1 MDYGQS
7 WTDYHFLNSSFR
19 QIIEASASGHIPA
32 SALRLVYSGRHDTTA
47 QTSEALSGLRLEYTA
62 PFPLT
67 YVFGPDALEMYNS
80 IFVLLLQIRRAK
92 RLLEKVLVRAS
103 NTTGVQNGGDMKVF
117 YALRSRLSWF
127 VG

>member
-32 SALRLVYSGRHDTTA
+32 SALRLVYSGLDSTA

-67 YVFGPDALEMYNS
+67 YVFEPDALEMYNS